1 MSNVNLRFLA
11 GDLPLLSSQVNAA
24 LCPPKPGESR
34 ERNLYYLLG
43 EEHPDTVIAEFSG
56 RLGNLSEA
64 LPEGEPFFALRTSGS
79 TRGRGRIVILS
90 ASALRASSDATSKYL
105 HGEGVWVCALP
116 THHIAGFLTVVRSLL
131 AGTNPVSA
139 GRGDPA
145 SLLEAARQAR
155 HLYPHTHRYLSLVPT
170 QLFRLVHEPHAKLV
184 EEVAASYS
192 AVLVGGASCSP
203 TLLKAARAAGLR
215 VVTTYGMSET
225 CGGCVY
231 DGTPI
236 GDTTISLV
244 DEGTWGKGRG
254 LVEIRSAQLAYSY
267 LGEKP
272 FHGVV
277 RTQDV
282 ATWSPDAKLAV
293 LGRVDDAIIA
303 GGMTIFPQPLEEAA
317 AKLTGWAAIAVGV
330 PDEEW
335 GERVV
340 LVAERPYDGLR
351 EDLRAYVERTS
362 LPHHIYSLAN
372 LGLEAFPTLPSGK
385 ISRKALR
392 ERIQALRH

>member
-1 MSNVNLRFLA
+1 MNNVNLRFLA
-11 GDLPLLSSQVNAA
+11 GDLPLLAAQVNAA
-24 LCPPKPGESR
+24 LCPPGPSESC

-43 EEHPDTVIAEFSG
+43 EEKPEAVIAEFAG
-56 RLGNLSEA
+56 KLGELSET
-64 LPEGEPFFALRTSGS
+64 LPEGETFFALRTSGS

-90 ASALRASSDATSKYL
+90 ASALRASSEATQKHL

-116 THHIAGFLTVVRSLL
+116 THHVAGFLTVVRSLL

-139 GRGDPA
+139 GRGDA
-145 SLLEAARQAR
+145 MSLLEAAQQAR
-155 HLYPHTHRYLSLVPT
+155 SLYPHTHRYLSLVPT
-170 QLFRLVHEPHAKLV
+170 QLFRLVHETNAKLL
-184 EEVAASYS
+184 EEVAASYA

-203 TLLKAARAAGLR
+203 ALLEAARGVGLR
-215 VVTTYGMSET
+215 IVTTYGMSET

-231 DGTPI
+231 DGVPVGNTQI
-236 GDTTISLV
+236 TLT

-254 LVEIRSAQLAYSY
+254 LVQIHSSQLAYSY

-272 FHGVV
+272 FNGVV
-277 RTQDV
+277 PTQDV
-282 ATWSPDAKLAV
+282 AMWTPEGTLKV
-293 LGRVDDAIIA
+293 LGRVDDAINS
-303 GGMTIFPQPLEEAA
+303 GGMTIFPRPLEEAA

-351 EDLRAYVERTS
+351 EDLRTYVERTS
-362 LPHHIYSLAN
+362 LPHHIYSLAD

-385 ISRKALR
+385 ISRKAIR
-392 ERIQALRH
+392 ERIQAVKR